1 MPSPAEVHVDA
12 ALTDFSVAVSFQ
24 NANQFVA
31 RRAFPV
37 ATSATQSDRYHI
49 YNSSDLLRTDAEA
62 YAGKGPTAGRDFRL
76 SSSPFWI
83 EVWGLHYDVGRH
95 ERANSDP
102 AIDLEEDA
110 AAVLMQDL
118 MIREEIQFVATA
130 MAASVWG
137 TTVTGGTNFTRWDD
151 ASSTPI
157 ENMTTGDVTI
167 LTNTGRRP
175 NKLVVGYS
183 AWANGL
189 RNHPDLLDRIKH
201 TATGVVT
208 ESLVAGVLGLDEV
221 LVASAA
227 RNTAEEGLTASGGLI
242 VGDDALLI
250 HTSSGGVR
258 TPTAGRT
265 FIWSAYGPEGI
276 ATERFEVPEEGA
288 YPRVQSFRT
297 FDHVVTASALGYFF
311 DDCIT

>member
-1 MPSPAEVHVDA
+1 VDA

-24 NANQFVA
+24 NADQFVA

-37 ATSATQSDRYHI
+37 ASSPTQSNRYHI
-49 YNSSDLLRTDAEA
+49 YTSADLLRTDAEA

-76 SSSPFWI
+76 SNTPFWI
-83 EVWGLHYDVGRH
+83 EVWGVHYDVGRH
-95 ERANSDP
+95 ERANADRG
-102 AIDLEEDA
+102 IDLEEDA

-118 MIREEIQFVATA
+118 MIREEVAFVTA
-130 MAASVWG
+130 AMTSGVWG
-137 TTVTGGTNFTRWDD
+137 TTVTGATNFTRWDD

-157 ENMTTGDVTI
+157 ENVTTGDVTV
-167 LTNTGRRP
+167 LGNTGRRP

-189 RNHPDLLDRIKH
+189 RNHPDLLDRIKYSV
-201 TATGVVT
+201 TGVVT
-208 ESLVAGVLGLDEV
+208 ESLVAAVLGLDEV

-227 RNTAEEGLTASGGLI
+227 RNTAEEGLAATGAMI

-250 HTSSGGVR
+250 HTSGGGVR

-265 FIWSAYGPEGI
+265 FTWSAYGPDGI
-276 ATERFEVPEEGA
+276 ATERFDIPEQGA
-288 YPRVQSFRT
+288 FPRVQSFRT
-297 FDHVVTASALGYFF
+297 FDHAVTASALGYFF